1 MITAFIMVYS
11 LAFIWRNLHK
21 HKPRTVKT
29 AQVSPAE
36 IQRQQKAREKAQK
49 DAEREEARRQ
59 REEEKAIKAEQARE
73 QAAND
78 YDRLTAQRETVL
90 ALCEAIETELA
101 GNITDQRRTQL
112 LSKLVTNENRLAS
125 IDRRRD
131 KAYSAAY
138 YAA

>member
-49 DAEREEARRQ
+49 DAEREEARLQ
-59 REEEKAIKAEQARE
+59 REEKKAILNNIYLKPKVDNIETYNE
-73 QAAND
+73 LLFEFVMQAAGESED
-78 YDRLTAQRETVL
+78 IEMLVIKSVGTDRYNAATKMLGKPYAEFI
-90 ALCEAIETELA
+90 AIELI
-101 GNITDQRRTQL
+101 NYL
-112 LSKLVTNENRLAS
+112 
-125 IDRRRD
+125 
-131 KAYSAAY
+131 
-138 YAA
+138 